1 MCIHRYVLGRMQ
13 NMYMHCQYLGVE
25 QCSMHSTI
33 TASKTFQSL
42 EFCTDSDD
50 KNAKKTV
57 YHIAPK
63 IQCLYMCFRTCVD
76 YVCLCAMLGGLFVLF
91 SLCLLV
97 CIFLVFFL
105 LAACLSLFLLFLFA
119 CLSFFAFC
127 AVVLV
132 LQLLWGLLACP
143 CVFWLAS
150 LSVALSPSSC

>member
-1 MCIHRYVLGRMQ
+1 
-13 NMYMHCQYLGVE
+13 
-25 QCSMHSTI
+25 MHSTI
-33 TASKTFQSL
+33 TASKTFQSF
-42 EFCTDSDD
+42 EFCTDSND

-57 YHIAPK
+57 YHIVPK

-119 CLSFFAFC
+119 LPILFLCFAQSFLFCSFCGVCLHA
-127 AVVLV
+127 LV
-132 LQLLWGLLACP
+132 SLGWLACLLLFP
-143 CVFWLAS
+143 LALVKNLQHTHRAS
-150 LSVALSPSSC
+150 M

>member
-1 MCIHRYVLGRMQ
+1 MQ
-13 NMYMHCQYLGVE
+13 NMYMRCQYVGVE

-33 TASKTFQSL
+33 TASKTFQSF
-42 EFCTDSDD
+42 EFCTDSND

-57 YHIAPK
+57 YHIVPK

-119 CLSFFAFC
+119 CLSFFCVLRSRSCFAAFVGFAC
-127 AVVLV
+127 MPLCLLV
-132 LQLLWGLLACP
+132 G
-143 CVFWLAS
+143 
-150 LSVALSPSSC
+150 